1 MSDVKVIVNPG
12 AGRGA
17 VERGWPAARVVLDEA
32 GLGYDLLLT
41 ERPGHAGELARRA
54 ASEGATMV
62 VAVGGD
68 GTVHEVVN
76 GLMGSDAA
84 INPECRLGVIAA
96 GSGCDFVKTFGLP
109 PDPAD
114 AAKHLLGENVWGRID
129 LGRIRYV
136 SRDGEEATRWFA
148 NIAEVG
154 LGADVVDAAAR
165 MPKWLG
171 GKVYKLAAVTQ
182 IAKHKPWEAS
192 VNLHGRKARGVRVDA
207 PLEET
212 SYDGPLSMI
221 VVANC
226 QFFGGGMKVAPR
238 AIPSDGML
246 DVQIA
251 HGPRSEAAKA
261 LTKIAKGTHIPSKF
275 VLEYLATSMTITSDQ
290 PILIEADGEV
300 IGTTPATFEVVGDA
314 IPLKI

>member
-1 MSDVKVIVNPG
+1 MSGIKIIVNPR

-17 VERGWPAARVVLDEA
+17 VERGWPAARAVLEEG
-32 GLGYDLLLT
+32 GLTYDMIVT
-41 ERPGHAGELARRA
+41 ERAGHAGEIARA
-54 ASEGATMV
+54 AALEGAEMV

-76 GLMGSDAA
+76 GLMGADGA
-84 INPECRLGVIAA
+84 INPACRLGVVAA

-109 PDPAD
+109 ADPAL
-114 AAKHLLGENVWGRID
+114 AATHLLGDGEWGRLDI
-129 LGRIRYV
+129 GRIRFID
-136 SRDGEEATRWFA
+136 RDGKAASRWFA
-148 NIAEVG
+148 NIAEAG
-154 LGADVVDAAAR
+154 LGADVVDAAGR

-171 GKVYKLAAVTQ
+171 GRVYKLAAFTQ
-182 IAKHKPWEAS
+182 IAKHKPWEAT
-192 VNLHGRKARGVRVDA
+192 VRLHGRKARGSRIDA
-207 PLEET
+207 PLEEI
-212 SYDGPLSMI
+212 SYEGPLSMV

-238 AIPSDGML
+238 AIPSDGLL

-251 HGPRSEAAKA
+251 HGPKSEAAKA
-261 LTKIAKGTHIPSKF
+261 MTKIGKGTHIPSKF
-275 VLEYLATSMTITSDQ
+275 VLEYLAEEMTITSET

-300 IGTTPATFEVVGDA
+300 IGSTPATFDLVADA